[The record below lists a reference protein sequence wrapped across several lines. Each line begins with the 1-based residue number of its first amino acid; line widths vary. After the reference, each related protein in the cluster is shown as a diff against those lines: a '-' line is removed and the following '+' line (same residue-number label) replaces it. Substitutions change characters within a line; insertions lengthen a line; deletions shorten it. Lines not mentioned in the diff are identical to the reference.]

1 MSRKVRKSDVN
12 KFARF
17 AKKYPLAAIAL
28 VVIAVAVLLFQRM
41 SDNNPTV
48 TVPMDGLYV
57 HYIDVGQG
65 DCTLLQCDGQTMLI
79 DAGIGEQA
87 NHITTYLKQQGVKS
101 IDYLV
106 CTHAHAD
113 HCGGMKAVIA
123 AFPVHTF
130 YSSVTSS
137 SNGAFQ
143 RVMRAAETA
152 NLAIT
157 VPGVGD
163 TFALGGA
170 TVTVLGPQKHYSD
183 VNNQSLILRVDY
195 GSNAFLFTG
204 DAEYESETDVLDA
217 GENVRC
223 DVIKAGHHGS
233 RTSTGYRLLYEA
245 QPKYAVISCGADNEY
260 GHPHDDTLSRL
271 RDADVTVYR
280 TDLNGTVVC
289 RSDGTNLTFTTEK
302 EG

>member
-1 MSRKVRKSDVN
+1 MPGSG
-12 KFARF
+12 
-17 AKKYPLAAIAL
+17 L
-28 VVIAVAVLLFQRM
+28 
-41 SDNNPTV
+41 TV
-48 TVPMDGLYV
+48 TYL
-57 HYIDVGQG
+57 DVGQG

-123 AFPVHTF
+123 AFPVHTL

-157 VPGVGD
+157 VPSVGD
-163 TFALGGA
+163 TFALGSA

-183 VNNQSLILRVDY
+183 VNDQSLILRVDY

-204 DAEYESETDVLDA
+204 DAEYQSETDVLDA

-245 QPKYAVISCGADNEY
+245 QPKYAVISCGAGNEY

>member
-1 MSRKVRKSDVN
+1 MSQPKRGRSSQAQN
-12 KFARF
+12 H
-17 AKKYPLAAIAL
+17 LITILLAL
-28 VVIAVAVLLFQRM
+28 VIAGLSMWFGAGRDGGNGPDAAATPVPGSGL
-41 SDNNPTV
+41 TV
-48 TVPMDGLYV
+48 TYL
-57 HYIDVGQG
+57 DVGQG

-183 VNNQSLILRVDY
+183 VNDQSLILRVDY

-204 DAEYESETDVLDA
+204 DARGEKRKAPDEVCERGEPERGRRRGGAVHGCYPSFSVVKVRFVPSERQTTVPLRS
-217 GENVRC
+217 VR
-223 DVIKAGHHGS
+223 
-233 RTSTGYRLLYEA
+233 
-245 QPKYAVISCGADNEY
+245 
-260 GHPHDDTLSRL
+260 
-271 RDADVTVYR
+271 
-280 TDLNGTVVC
+280 
-289 RSDGTNLTFTTEK
+289 
-302 EG
+302 

>member
-1 MSRKVRKSDVN
+1 MAQPTRGRNSQ
-12 KFARF
+12 
-17 AKKYPLAAIAL
+17 AKNHLITIVLALI
-28 VVIAVAVLLFQRM
+28 IAVLATWFGYGRDHAAADPSATAAPGVTATAMPGDGL
-41 SDNNPTV
+41 TV
-48 TVPMDGLYV
+48 TYL
-57 HYIDVGQG
+57 DVGQG
-65 DCTLLQCDGQTMLI
+65 DCTLLQCDGQVMLI
-79 DAGIGEQA
+79 DAAEGNQA
-87 NHITTYLKQQGVKS
+87 NKITAYLKQHGVTA

-123 AFPVHTF
+123 AFPVHTL

-157 VPGVGD
+157 VPNVGD
-163 TFALGGA
+163 TFSLGSA
-170 TVTVLGPQKHYSD
+170 TVTVLGPQQHYSD

-204 DAEYESETDVLDA
+204 DAEYQSETDVLDA

-245 QPKYAVISCGADNEY
+245 
-260 GHPHDDTLSRL
+260 
-271 RDADVTVYR
+271 
-280 TDLNGTVVC
+280 
-289 RSDGTNLTFTTEK
+289 
-302 EG
+302 

>member
-1 MSRKVRKSDVN
+1 MSQPNRGRNSQ
-12 KFARF
+12 
-17 AKKYPLAAIAL
+17 AKNHLITIVLALI
-28 VVIAVAVLLFQRM
+28 IAVLATWFGYGRDHAAADPSATAAPGVTATAMPGDGL
-41 SDNNPTV
+41 TV
-48 TVPMDGLYV
+48 TYL
-57 HYIDVGQG
+57 DVGQG
-65 DCTLLQCDGQTMLI
+65 DCTLLQCDGQVMLI
-79 DAGIGEQA
+79 DAAEGDQA
-87 NHITTYLKQQGVKS
+87 NKITAYLKQQGVTA

-123 AFPVHTF
+123 AFPVRTL

-157 VPGVGD
+157 VPDVGD
-163 TFALGGA
+163 TFSLGSA

-204 DAEYESETDVLDA
+204 DAETATEDEILRSGARIRSTVL
-217 GENVRC
+217 
-223 DVIKAGHHGS
+223 KAAHHGS
-233 RTSTGYRLLYEA
+233 RTASSPA
-245 QPKYAVISCGADNEY
+245 FVYAVSPEVVVISAGKRNKFD
-260 GHPHDDTLSRL
+260 HPHWETIKLFREIGARIL
-271 RDADVTVYR
+271 Q
-280 TDLNGTVVC
+280 TDQQGT
-289 RSDGTNLTFTTEK
+289 DFFH
-302 EG
+302 

>member
-1 MSRKVRKSDVN
+1 MSQPKRGRSSQAQN
-12 KFARF
+12 H
-17 AKKYPLAAIAL
+17 LITILLAL
-28 VVIAVAVLLFQRM
+28 VIAGLSMWFGAGRDGGNAPNAAATPMPGSGL
-41 SDNNPTV
+41 TV
-48 TVPMDGLYV
+48 TYL
-57 HYIDVGQG
+57 DVGQG

-123 AFPVHTF
+123 AFPVHTL
-130 YSSVTSS
+130 Y
-137 SNGAFQ
+137 
-143 RVMRAAETA
+143 
-152 NLAIT
+152 LAIT
-157 VPGVGD
+157 VPSVGD
-163 TFALGGA
+163 TFALGSA
-170 TVTVLGPQKHYSD
+170 TVTVLGPQKHYRD
-183 VNNQSLILRVDY
+183 VNDQSLILRVDY

-204 DAEYESETDVLDA
+204 DAEYQSETDVLDA

-245 QPKYAVISCGADNEY
+245 QPKYAVISCGAGNEY